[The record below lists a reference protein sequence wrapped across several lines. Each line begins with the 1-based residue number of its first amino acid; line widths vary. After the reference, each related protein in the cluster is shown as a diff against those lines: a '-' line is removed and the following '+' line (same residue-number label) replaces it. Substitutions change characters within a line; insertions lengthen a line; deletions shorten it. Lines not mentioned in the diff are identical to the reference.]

1 MQRYNLQHK
10 FPVRSGVWGRLTVT
24 GGKKRCKILLLTRDL
39 NLVDIHEPSGEFVCS
54 FGGGVFKDARDIT
67 ATCDGRVMIVDSRDD
82 SLYIFDVEGHQ
93 LGKFNIKHERDD
105 YYCIGCHPASADH
118 VVLAGHERE
127 TRRLTLAIYTV
138 NGEFVRR
145 IQLDEVVWSYGAY
158 GITVRGIIITVTV
171 QGHIAVALQ
180 AITDEDTLQAKVI
193 VV

>member
-1 MQRYNLQHK
+1 ML
-10 FPVRSGVWGRLTVT
+10 
-24 GGKKRCKILLLTRDL
+24 
-39 NLVDIHEPSGEFVCS
+39 
-54 FGGGVFKDARDIT
+54 FKCATDIT
-67 ATCDGRVMIVDSRDD
+67 ATCDGRVMIVDWGDD

-105 YYCIGCHPASADH
+105 YRRIACHPASDH

-145 IQLDEVVWSYGAY
+145 IQLGEKVLYN
-158 GITVRGIIITVTV
+158 VRGITVTV
-171 QGHIAVALQ
+171 QGRIAVALQ
-180 AITDEDTLQAKVI
+180 AITDEATLQGKVI

>member
-1 MQRYNLQHK
+1 MSSGKQR
-10 FPVRSGVWGRLTVT
+10 G
-24 GGKKRCKILLLTRDL
+24 KILLLTGDL
-39 NLVDIHEPSGEFVCS
+39 LRGNVVDVHEPGGELVCS
-54 FGGGVFKDARDIT
+54 FGGGVFKNATDIT
-67 ATCDGRVMIVDSRDD
+67 ATCDGRVMIVDQGDD

-105 YYCIGCHPASADH
+105 YRRIACHPASDH

-145 IQLDEVVWSYGAY
+145 IQLDEKVQELVYDP
-158 GITVRGIIITVTV
+158 VRGITVTV
-171 QGHIAVALQ
+171 QGHIAVALR